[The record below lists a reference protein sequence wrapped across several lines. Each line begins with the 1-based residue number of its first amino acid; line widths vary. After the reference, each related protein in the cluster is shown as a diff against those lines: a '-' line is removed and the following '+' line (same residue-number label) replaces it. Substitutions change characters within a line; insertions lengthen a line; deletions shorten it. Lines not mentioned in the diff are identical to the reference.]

1 MRRPVPLISPFLF
14 LSCAHCPCQVN
25 KCQRFRGLSYA
36 SPQCRWKDRAIREAL
51 KMLLCASNEVIWILH
66 SFRDNTTTTLAHAYS
81 LSLSLAKE
89 RSIHGPV
96 AFSVDIL
103 CLSRYTPSFLLSFHT
118 RFSGTSVSPL
128 IVHSAGLWRMTRSFF
143 SSTTRSP
150 IILLDASDR
159 SFYYFLSLFFFYLFH
174 SSSMSRFSATLLSP
188 LPLSRPLSASSLRFM
203 FTLTQTGNTE
213 IENVDSP
220 NAKPGRYPHHRPAI
234 RLFTGR

>member
-1 MRRPVPLISPFLF
+1 MKRSRHSRSFEDAAARRMRSFGYCTASGIILLLRSRMRILSSSRKSVPFTGF
-14 LSCAHCPCQVN
+14 
-25 KCQRFRGLSYA
+25 
-36 SPQCRWKDRAIREAL
+36 CRVLRR
-51 KMLLCASNEVIWILH
+51 H
-66 SFRDNTTTTLAHAYS
+66 S
-81 LSLSLAKE
+81 LS
-89 RSIHGPV
+89 
-96 AFSVDIL
+96 F
-103 CLSRYTPSFLLSFHT
+103 YTPSFLLSFHT

-128 IVHSAGLWRMTRSFF
+128 IVRSVGLWRMTRSFF

-159 SFYYFLSLFFFYLFH
+159 SFYYLLSFFLSLFH
-174 SSSMSRFSATLLSP
+174 SSSMSRFSVTLLSP
-188 LPLSRPLSASSLRFM
+188 LPLSRSLSASSLRFM